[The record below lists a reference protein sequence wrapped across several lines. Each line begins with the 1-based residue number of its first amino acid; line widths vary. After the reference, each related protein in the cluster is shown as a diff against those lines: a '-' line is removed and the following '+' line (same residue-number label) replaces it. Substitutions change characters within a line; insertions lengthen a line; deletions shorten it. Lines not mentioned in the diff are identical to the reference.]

1 MPGTS
6 RTRFAP
12 PRPNAPVKF
21 ELIIYLPCHGEHKSV
36 GHCDSDSDTRC
47 AFVRRLGHSHTF
59 PLTRKHMSLFLRQ
72 ATVE

>member
-12 PRPNAPVKF
+12 PHPNAPVKF

-36 GHCDSDSDTRC
+36 GHCDSDSDTRSSGGSDT
-47 AFVRRLGHSHTF
+47 RTHS
-59 PLTRKHMSLFLRQ
+59 PLTRKHMSLFLRECE
-72 ATVE
+72 ASE